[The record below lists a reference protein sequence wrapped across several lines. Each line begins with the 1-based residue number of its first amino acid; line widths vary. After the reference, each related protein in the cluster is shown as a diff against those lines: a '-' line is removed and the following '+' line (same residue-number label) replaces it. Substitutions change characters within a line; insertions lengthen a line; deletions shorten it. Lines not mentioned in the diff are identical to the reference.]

1 MIDNKLIFYKTLEA
15 FNNDLG
21 DGKIS
26 PTSIVFIKDAK
37 VIWTHGTSFKASNA
51 DLDEYIKWYNKDK
64 IDGDDNVSTLPEEIG
79 LVTLPETSYQN
90 LVRSGLV
97 KNNIYYYTYQ

>member
-1 MIDNKLIFYKTLEA
+1 MTIDNKLIFYKTLEA

-37 VIWTHGTSFKASNA
+37 VIWTHDTYFKSSNA

-64 IDGDDNVSTLPEEIG
+64 IDGDDNASVLPEDVHLI
-79 LVTLPETSYQN
+79 TIPEAEY
-90 LVRSGLV
+90 
-97 KNNIYYYTYQ
+97 